1 MDDEGVNKVIDDFIY
16 NIRYGKLLEQD
27 AKRKRT
33 FWKIAGYED
42 KGRHME
48 RHYQP
53 FQSVQELVIL
63 VTEFDKVSDY
73 YQRDQKRLIIIK

>member
-1 MDDEGVNKVIDDFIY
+1 
-16 NIRYGKLLEQD
+16 
-27 AKRKRT
+27 
-33 FWKIAGYED
+33 
-42 KGRHME
+42 ME

-63 VTEFDKVSDY
+63 VAEFDKVSDY